1 MPLNAHWQR
10 IGVLSVLG
18 MLGMLGFMP
27 GTAQAL
33 DCLPAIGRPYTGTF
47 SVPALN
53 LDPSVPVGTVI
64 GTTSF
69 TIPRVQLKCIAS
81 LRNYNT
87 VFSSSFGT
95 YDASR
100 GWWITTNV
108 AGIGYRVYRNNIPV
122 MFPYLLYGS
131 YFSPGTYPVDLGV
144 HRVDFVRTGRISGGS
159 IVVNVGA
166 HATISS
172 GPWTG
177 NGLVWY
183 EARSAVIPA
192 DPRPPTCSV
201 SPASQ
206 QVSLGN
212 IVSSAFGA
220 LNAEAGSARATLS
233 FVCSGLTGGA
243 TRTIR
248 LTLTDATMPANRSSN
263 LSLTAASTARGLA
276 VRMRNDGT
284 PISYGPDSSAAGNPG
299 QFLVKAGVGNETV
312 SLPLDVSYV
321 RTGTVTAGS
330 ANATA
335 TFTVRYE

>member
-10 IGVLSVLG
+10 IGALG
-18 MLGMLGFMP
+18 VLGMLGFMP
-27 GTAQAL
+27 GAAQAL
-33 DCLPAIGRPYTGTF
+33 DCQPAIGRPYTGTF
-47 SVPALN
+47 SIPTLN
-53 LDPSVPVGTVI
+53 TDPSVPVGTVI

-69 TIPRVQLKCIAS
+69 TIQRMQVNCVAS
-81 LRNYNT
+81 LRNYNA
-87 VFSSSFGT
+87 VFSDAFTSW
-95 YDASR
+95 DASGR
-100 GWWITTNV
+100 WWYTTV
-108 AGIGYRVYRNNIPV
+108 PGIGYRLYRNNIQV
-122 MFPYLLYGS
+122 MNQFLLYGT
-131 YFSPGTYPVDLGV
+131 YFSPGTYAIDLGV
-144 HRVDFVRTGRISGGS
+144 YRVDFVRTGRISGGS
-159 IVVNVGA
+159 VMVDVGA
-166 HATISS
+166 IVTPSS
-172 GPWTG
+172 GGRTG
-177 NGLVWY
+177 NNLVRY
-183 EARSAVIPA
+183 TARSAVSP
-192 DPRPPTCSV
+192 DPRPPTCSA